1 MLYAFLNCMINLTL
15 TTEHKNLEGVVVG
28 GGWRSDA
35 FRLLHASSF
44 YTQTTR
50 LICVFFAISSQL
62 PSPANRFWIRERC
75 NVSSF
80 CHCCDHI
87 CNFLY
92 ILVYGIPKAEDTSIF
107 CLRIRKPSNL
117 ELLYFQ
123 DLIFFLFLTSAV
135 NQVGLLIHYNSTR
148 RFL

>member
-1 MLYAFLNCMINLTL
+1 MLYAFLNCLINLTL
-15 TTEHKNLEGVVVG
+15 TTEHEGVVVG

-62 PSPANRFWIRERC
+62 PSTSHCFWVRERC

-87 CNFLY
+87 WTFLF
-92 ILVYGIPKAEDTSIF
+92 ILVYGIQKAEDTSIF
-107 CLRIRKPSNL
+107 CLRIRKPSTL
-117 ELLYFQ
+117 DYFIPWSHLSIL
-123 DLIFFLFLTSAV
+123 DSAV
-135 NQVGLLIHYNSTR
+135 NQVGILCILIPLKDS
-148 RFL
+148 